1 MHTFFFASFRN
12 AMFDFV
18 EDEDCKKLYVF
29 FDSKGDLMASQKAP
43 PNYKKNTK
51 VRRGRH
57 ASSFVGLVA
66 AVCAP
71 PPIVLALSKRI
82 PRAGHVFPYATKV
95 QA

>member
-1 MHTFFFASFRN
+1 
-12 AMFDFV
+12 MFDFV

-71 PPIVLALSKRI
+71 PPHRARAEQEDSTRRPCFSLRHKSASLS
-82 PRAGHVFPYATKV
+82 
-95 QA
+95 